1 MKITLCLSGYFNS
14 LKDNTSQG
22 SDGFA
27 YIQKHILA
35 KRDEGHEVDVFFH
48 NWEPFL
54 EQTLLNL
61 YKPVS
66 YIIEPQIDFND
77 IAEDNNV
84 SRRHLDTDGALGS
97 WSLDSKQGAGYVGPE
112 RILSQYYSVQKSFE
126 LMRSHEKENNFR
138 YDCVIKSRFDL
149 GRINRATS
157 GPGKSNPWACQCIDF
172 NTEYDMA
179 HFYQVYWDLFN
190 EGPADMW
197 FYSSSENMEC
207 FSTLY
212 DKTLQDYLQIGS
224 EYSKAVTTGWPE
236 SNAFSFRSNEI
247 EKKIEDREKNLYK
260 YPSHMVVNAIL
271 LMKWF
276 LMDNNLW
283 NNSKLLKTEW
293 E

>member
-1 MKITLCLSGYFNS
+1 M
-14 LKDNTSQG
+14 
-22 SDGFA
+22 
-27 YIQKHILA
+27 
-35 KRDEGHEVDVFFH
+35 
-48 NWEPFL
+48 
-54 EQTLLNL
+54 
-61 YKPVS
+61 
-66 YIIEPQIDFND
+66 
-77 IAEDNNV
+77 
-84 SRRHLDTDGALGS
+84 DTEGALGS

-112 RILSQYYSVQKSFE
+112 RILSQYYSIQKSFE

-149 GRINRATS
+149 GRINRSTS

-172 NTEYDMA
+172 KTEYDMT

-197 FYSSSENMEC
+197 FYSNSENMEC

-212 DKTLQDYLQIGS
+212 DKTLQEYLQIGS